1 MNELKVVNTGNGGC
15 GGQRKRSRARNSLF
29 TESDSRT
36 FVTLVVMPACRQHYR
51 SRKPVLKNP
60 TGSRRWAGWRVAS
73 KRSARNVKY
82 ARVFYDLLQWTKR
95 NTTMGADAA
104 GVFNGASQQRVESR
118 AHPLW
123 CNASG
128 TSHHG
133 VKDLRENKYSKSL
146 AARWLTMELVL
157 WCATT
162 GTRQR

>member
-1 MNELKVVNTGNGGC
+1 MNELKVVNTGNGGR

-29 TESDSRT
+29 TESDART

-60 TGSRRWAGWRVAS
+60 TGSRS

-82 ARVFYDLLQWTKR
+82 ARVFHDLLQWTKR

-133 VKDLRENKYSKSL
+133 VKGLKENKYSKSL

-157 WCATT
+157 WGATT